1 MAKDTMQKKVAIT
14 NSKSGKTSYIT
25 YSDLLSGVYANLSK
39 IGIRNLESSTETN
52 PTYTKY
58 TKDQIITYL
67 GNPANYEKQLRNMS
81 KYLFNISNYYRRLIL
96 YFANM
101 STFSYT
107 IDSYGIDR
115 TKTINANKY
124 KKAYY
129 ASKTAVDLMNLQ
141 HEAIKM
147 FTIAFRDDIY
157 YGYEWETNDSVG
169 FQNLDADYCKI
180 SSIEDGVYNFAF
192 NFSYFDSNGD
202 KLPNYPP
209 EFQTM
214 YNTYKTNSQLYKWQ
228 ELDSTKSIC
237 IKVNEHDYIPIPP
250 FVSLFSAL
258 ADIEDYRAI
267 SKNASETNNYKAL
280 AMEIPINDEDGSFLI
295 DYDDAKEFY
304 DMMTNVLPPNIGAIL
319 TPMKITDWNF
329 DRSGVNSDSN
339 EVAKAEANMW
349 GVAGVNKI
357 LFGGGDDPSAST
369 LSLCTIN
376 DQDIVFALMRQ
387 LERWVNRK
395 LKSVSSSYKFRIN
408 FLPVTHYN
416 ITEMHEKYLKD
427 ASYGMPTRRA
437 AIATA
442 GYAGTDYEDMAYLE
456 NEILGLSNSEIPLTS
471 SNTQSGSVAGSEGG
485 RPTNESQ
492 GKQLSDAGE
501 TTADRQ
507 EE

>member
-1 MAKDTMQKKVAIT
+1 MTEDKMQKKVRVT
-14 NSKSGKTSYIT
+14 NAKDGKSSYIT
-25 YSDLLSGVYANLSK
+25 YQDLLTGVYANLSK
-39 IGIRNLESSTETN
+39 IGIRNLESTSETN

-58 TKDQIITYL
+58 TKDQLVTYL
-67 GNPANYEKQLRNMS
+67 GNPASYEKQLRKMS
-81 KYLFNISNYYRRLIL
+81 KYLFNISNYYRRLIQ

-101 STFSYT
+101 PTFSYT
-107 IDSYGIDR
+107 ISPYGLDR
-115 TKTINANKY
+115 SKTVNANKL

-129 ASKTAVDLMNLQ
+129 SSVAAVELMNLP
-141 HEAIKM
+141 HEATKM
-147 FTIAFRDDIY
+147 FTIAFRDDVY
-157 YGYEWETNDSVG
+157 YGYEWETNDSVA

-192 NFSYFDSNGD
+192 DFSYFDSNQD

-214 YNTYKTNSQLYKWQ
+214 YNTYNTNTQLYKWQ

-280 AMEIPINDEDGSFLI
+280 AMEIPLGDKGEFLI
-295 DYDDAKEFY
+295 DYNDAKEFY

-319 TPMKITDWNF
+319 TPMKLTDWNF
-329 DRSGVNSDSN
+329 EKSGVNSDTN
-339 EVAKAEANMW
+339 EVAKAEATFFTT
-349 GVAGVNKI
+349 AGVNKI
-357 LFGGGDDPSAST
+357 LFGGGEDPSATT
-369 LSLCTIN
+369 LNLCTVN
-376 DQDIVFALMRQ
+376 DQMIVFAVMRQ

-416 ITEMHEKYLKD
+416 IAEMHERYLKD
-427 ASYGMPTRRA
+427 ATYGMPTRTA
-437 AIATA
+437 ALATA
-442 GYAGTDYEDMAYLE
+442 GYAGTDYENMTYLE
-456 NEILGLSNSEIPLTS
+456 NEILGLGNNETPLKS
-471 SNTQSGSVAGSEGG
+471 SNTQSGSAGDEGG
-485 RPTNESQ
+485 RPTNASKGE
-492 GKQLSDAGE
+492 GLSDAGNVS
-501 TTADRQ
+501 ADRQ
-507 EE
+507 EG

>member
-1 MAKDTMQKKVAIT
+1 MAEDKMQKKVRVT
-14 NSKSGKTSYIT
+14 NAKDGKSSYIT
-25 YSDLLSGVYANLSK
+25 YQDLLTGVYANLSK
-39 IGIRNLESSTETN
+39 IGIRNLESTSETN

-58 TKDQIITYL
+58 TKDQLVTYL
-67 GNPANYEKQLRNMS
+67 GNPASYEKQLRKMS
-81 KYLFNISNYYRRLIL
+81 KYLFNISNYYRRLIQ

-101 STFSYT
+101 PTFSYT
-107 IDSYGIDR
+107 ISPYGLDR
-115 TKTINANKY
+115 SKTVNANRL

-129 ASKTAVDLMNLQ
+129 SSVAAVELMNLP
-141 HEAIKM
+141 HEATKM
-147 FTIAFRDDIY
+147 FTIAFRDDVY
-157 YGYEWETNDSVG
+157 YGYEWETNDSVA

-192 NFSYFDSNGD
+192 DFSYFDSNQD

-214 YNTYKTNSQLYKWQ
+214 YNTYKTNTQLYKWQ

-280 AMEIPINDEDGSFLI
+280 AMEIPLGDKGEFLI
-295 DYDDAKEFY
+295 DYNDAKEFY

-319 TPMKITDWNF
+319 TPMKLTDWNF
-329 DRSGVNSDSN
+329 EKSGVNSDTN
-339 EVAKAEANMW
+339 EVAKAEATFFTT
-349 GVAGVNKI
+349 AGVNKI
-357 LFGGGDDPSAST
+357 LFGGGEDPSATT
-369 LSLCTIN
+369 LNLCTVN
-376 DQDIVFALMRQ
+376 DQMIVFAVMRQ

-416 ITEMHEKYLKD
+416 IAEMHERYLKD
-427 ASYGMPTRRA
+427 ATYGMPTRTA
-437 AIATA
+437 ALATA
-442 GYAGTDYEDMAYLE
+442 GYAGTDYENMTYLE
-456 NEILGLSNSEIPLTS
+456 NEILGLGNNEIPLKS
-471 SNTQSGSVAGSEGG
+471 SNTQSGSAGDEGG
-485 RPTNESQ
+485 RPTNASKGE
-492 GKQLSDAGE
+492 GLSDAGNVS
-501 TTADRQ
+501 ADRQ
-507 EE
+507 EG

>member
-1 MAKDTMQKKVAIT
+1 MAEDKIQKKVRVT
-14 NSKSGKTSYIT
+14 NAKDGKSSYIT
-25 YSDLLSGVYANLSK
+25 YQDLLTGVYANLSK
-39 IGIRNLESSTETN
+39 IGIRNLESTSETN

-58 TKDQIITYL
+58 TKDQLVTYL
-67 GNPANYEKQLRNMS
+67 GNPASYEKQLRKMS
-81 KYLFNISNYYRRLIL
+81 KYLFNISNYYRRLIQ

-101 STFSYT
+101 PTFSYT
-107 IDSYGIDR
+107 ISPYGLDR
-115 TKTINANKY
+115 SKTVNANKL

-129 ASKTAVDLMNLQ
+129 SSVAAVELMNLP
-141 HEAIKM
+141 HEATKM
-147 FTIAFRDDIY
+147 FTIAFRDDVY
-157 YGYEWETNDSVG
+157 YGYEWETNDSVA

-192 NFSYFDSNGD
+192 DFSYFDSNQD

-214 YNTYKTNSQLYKWQ
+214 YNTYKTNTQLYKWQ

-280 AMEIPINDEDGSFLI
+280 AMEIPLGDKGEFLI
-295 DYDDAKEFY
+295 DYNDAKEFY

-319 TPMKITDWNF
+319 TPMKLTDWNF
-329 DRSGVNSDSN
+329 EKSGVNSDTN
-339 EVAKAEANMW
+339 EVAKAEATFFTT
-349 GVAGVNKI
+349 AGVNKI
-357 LFGGGDDPSAST
+357 LFGGGEDPSATT
-369 LSLCTIN
+369 LNLCTVN
-376 DQDIVFALMRQ
+376 DQMIVFAVMRQ

-416 ITEMHEKYLKD
+416 IAEMHERYLKD
-427 ASYGMPTRRA
+427 ATYGMPTRTA
-437 AIATA
+437 ALATA
-442 GYAGTDYEDMAYLE
+442 GYAGTDYENMTYLE
-456 NEILGLSNSEIPLTS
+456 NEILGLGNNEIPLKS
-471 SNTQSGSVAGSEGG
+471 SNTQSGSAGDEGG
-485 RPTNESQ
+485 RPTNASKGE
-492 GKQLSDAGE
+492 GLSDAGNVS
-501 TTADRQ
+501 ADRQ
-507 EE
+507 EG

>member
-1 MAKDTMQKKVAIT
+1 MAEDKMQKKVRVT
-14 NSKSGKTSYIT
+14 NAKDGKSSYIT
-25 YSDLLSGVYANLSK
+25 YQDLLTGVYANLSK
-39 IGIRNLESSTETN
+39 IGIRNLESTSETN
-52 PTYTKY
+52 PTYNKY
-58 TKDQIITYL
+58 TKDQLVTYL
-67 GNPANYEKQLRNMS
+67 GNPASYEKQLRKMS
-81 KYLFNISNYYRRLIL
+81 KYLFNISNYYRRLIQ

-107 IDSYGIDR
+107 ISPYGLDR
-115 TKTINANKY
+115 SKTVSANKF

-129 ASKTAVDLMNLQ
+129 SSVTAVELMNLP
-141 HEAIKM
+141 HEATKM
-147 FTIAFRDDIY
+147 FTIAFRDDVY
-157 YGYEWETNDSVG
+157 YGYEWETNDSVA

-192 NFSYFDSNGD
+192 DFSYFDSNQD

-214 YNTYKTNSQLYKWQ
+214 YNTYKTNTQLYKWQ

-280 AMEIPINDEDGSFLI
+280 AMEIPLGDNGEFLI
-295 DYDDAKEFY
+295 DYNDAKDFY

-319 TPMKITDWNF
+319 TPMKLTDWNF
-329 DRSGVNSDSN
+329 EKSGVNSDTN
-339 EVAKAEANMW
+339 EVAKAEATFFTT
-349 GVAGVNKI
+349 AGVNKI
-357 LFGGGDDPSAST
+357 LFGGGEDPSATT
-369 LSLCTIN
+369 LNLCTVN
-376 DQDIVFALMRQ
+376 DQMIVFAVMRQ

-416 ITEMHEKYLKD
+416 IAEMHERYLKD
-427 ASYGMPTRRA
+427 ATYGIPTRTA
-437 AIATA
+437 ALATA
-442 GYAGTDYEDMAYLE
+442 GYAGTDYESMTYLE
-456 NEILGLSNSEIPLTS
+456 NEILDLGNGEMPLKS
-471 SNTQSGSVAGSEGG
+471 SNTQSGSAGDEGG
-485 RPTNESQ
+485 RPTNASKGE
-492 GKQLSDAGE
+492 GLSDAGNVS
-501 TTADRQ
+501 ADRQ
-507 EE
+507 EG

>member
-1 MAKDTMQKKVAIT
+1 MAEDKMQKKVRVT
-14 NSKSGKTSYIT
+14 NAKDGKSSYIT
-25 YSDLLSGVYANLSK
+25 YQDLLTGVYANLSK
-39 IGIRNLESSTETN
+39 IGIRNLESTSETN

-58 TKDQIITYL
+58 TKDQLVTYL
-67 GNPANYEKQLRNMS
+67 GNPASYEKQLRKMS
-81 KYLFNISNYYRRLIL
+81 KYLFNISNYYRRLIQ

-101 STFSYT
+101 PTFSYT
-107 IDSYGIDR
+107 ISPYGLDR
-115 TKTINANKY
+115 SKTVNANKL

-129 ASKTAVDLMNLQ
+129 SSVAAVELMNLP
-141 HEAIKM
+141 HEATKM
-147 FTIAFRDDIY
+147 FTIAFRDDVY
-157 YGYEWETNDSVG
+157 YGYEWETNDSVA

-192 NFSYFDSNGD
+192 DFSYFDSNQD

-214 YNTYKTNSQLYKWQ
+214 YDTYKTNTQLYKWQ

-280 AMEIPINDEDGSFLI
+280 AMEIPLGDKGEFLI
-295 DYDDAKEFY
+295 DYNDAKEFY

-319 TPMKITDWNF
+319 TPMKLTDWNF
-329 DRSGVNSDSN
+329 EKSGVNSDTN
-339 EVAKAEANMW
+339 EVAKAEATFFTT
-349 GVAGVNKI
+349 AGVNKI
-357 LFGGGDDPSAST
+357 LFGGGEDPSATT
-369 LSLCTIN
+369 LNLCTVN
-376 DQDIVFALMRQ
+376 DQMIVFAVMRQ

-416 ITEMHEKYLKD
+416 IAEMHERYLKD
-427 ASYGMPTRRA
+427 ATYGMPTRTA
-437 AIATA
+437 ALATA
-442 GYAGTDYEDMAYLE
+442 GYAGTDYENMTYLE
-456 NEILGLSNSEIPLTS
+456 NEILGLSNGEMPLKS
-471 SNTQSGSVAGSEGG
+471 SNTQSGSAGDEGG
-485 RPTNESQ
+485 RPTNASKGE
-492 GKQLSDAGE
+492 GLSDAGNVS
-501 TTADRQ
+501 ADRQ
-507 EE
+507 EG

>member
-1 MAKDTMQKKVAIT
+1 MAEDKMQKKVRVT
-14 NSKSGKTSYIT
+14 NAKDGKSSYIT
-25 YSDLLSGVYANLSK
+25 YQDLLTGVYANLSK
-39 IGIRNLESSTETN
+39 IGIRNLESTSETN

-58 TKDQIITYL
+58 TKDQLVTYL
-67 GNPANYEKQLRNMS
+67 GNPASYEKQLRKMS
-81 KYLFNISNYYRRLIL
+81 KYLFNISNYYRRLIQ

-107 IDSYGIDR
+107 ISPYGLDR
-115 TKTINANKY
+115 SKTVNANKF

-129 ASKTAVDLMNLQ
+129 SSVTAVELMNLP
-141 HEAIKM
+141 HEATKM
-147 FTIAFRDDIY
+147 FTIAFRDDVY
-157 YGYEWETNDSVG
+157 YGYEWETNDSVA

-192 NFSYFDSNGD
+192 DFSYFDSNQD

-214 YNTYKTNSQLYKWQ
+214 YNTYKTNTQLYKWQ

-280 AMEIPINDEDGSFLI
+280 AMEIPLGDKGEFLI
-295 DYDDAKEFY
+295 DYNDVKEFY

-319 TPMKITDWNF
+319 TPMKLTDWNF
-329 DRSGVNSDSN
+329 EKSGVNSDTN
-339 EVAKAEANMW
+339 EVAKAEATFFTT
-349 GVAGVNKI
+349 AGVNKI
-357 LFGGGDDPSAST
+357 LFGGGEDPSATT
-369 LSLCTIN
+369 LNLCTVN
-376 DQDIVFALMRQ
+376 DQMIVFAVMRQ

-416 ITEMHEKYLKD
+416 IAEMHERYLKD
-427 ASYGMPTRRA
+427 ATYGMPTRTA
-437 AIATA
+437 ALATA
-442 GYAGTDYEDMAYLE
+442 GYAGTDYENMTYLE
-456 NEILGLSNSEIPLTS
+456 NEILGLSNGEMPLKS
-471 SNTQSGSVAGSEGG
+471 SNTQSGSAGDEGG
-485 RPTNESQ
+485 RPTNASKGE
-492 GKQLSDAGE
+492 GLSDAGNVS
-501 TTADRQ
+501 ADRQ
-507 EE
+507 EG

>member
-1 MAKDTMQKKVAIT
+1 MAEDKMQKKVRVT
-14 NSKSGKTSYIT
+14 NAKDGKSSYIT
-25 YSDLLSGVYANLSK
+25 YQDLLTGVYANLSK
-39 IGIRNLESSTETN
+39 IGIRNLESTSETN

-58 TKDQIITYL
+58 TKDQLVTYL
-67 GNPANYEKQLRNMS
+67 GNPASYEKQLRKMS
-81 KYLFNISNYYRRLIL
+81 KYLFNISNYYRRLIQ

-101 STFSYT
+101 PTFSYT
-107 IDSYGIDR
+107 ISPYGLDR
-115 TKTINANKY
+115 SKTVNANKL

-129 ASKTAVDLMNLQ
+129 SSVAAVELMNLP
-141 HEAIKM
+141 HEATKM
-147 FTIAFRDDIY
+147 FTIAFREYVYD
-157 YGYEWETNDSVG
+157 GYEWETNDSVA

-192 NFSYFDSNGD
+192 DFSYFDSNQD

-214 YNTYKTNSQLYKWQ
+214 YNTYKTNTQLYKWQ

-280 AMEIPINDEDGSFLI
+280 AMEIPLGDKGEFLI
-295 DYDDAKEFY
+295 DYNDAKEFY

-319 TPMKITDWNF
+319 TPMKLTDWNF
-329 DRSGVNSDSN
+329 EKSGVNSDTN
-339 EVAKAEANMW
+339 EVAKAEATFFTT
-349 GVAGVNKI
+349 AGVNKI
-357 LFGGGDDPSAST
+357 LFGGGEDPSATT
-369 LSLCTIN
+369 LNLCTVN
-376 DQDIVFALMRQ
+376 DQMIVFAVMRQ

-416 ITEMHEKYLKD
+416 IAEMHERYLKD
-427 ASYGMPTRRA
+427 ATYGMPTRTA
-437 AIATA
+437 ALATA
-442 GYAGTDYEDMAYLE
+442 GYAGTDYENMTYLE
-456 NEILGLSNSEIPLTS
+456 NEILGLGNNEIPLKS
-471 SNTQSGSVAGSEGG
+471 SNTQSGSAGDEGG
-485 RPTNESQ
+485 RPTNASKGE
-492 GKQLSDAGE
+492 GLSDAGNVS
-501 TTADRQ
+501 ADRQ
-507 EE
+507 EG

>member
-1 MAKDTMQKKVAIT
+1 MGEDKMQKKVRVT
-14 NSKSGKTSYIT
+14 NAKDGKSSYIT
-25 YSDLLSGVYANLSK
+25 YQDLLTGVYANLSK
-39 IGIRNLESSTETN
+39 IGIRNLESTSETN

-58 TKDQIITYL
+58 TKDQLVTYL
-67 GNPANYEKQLRNMS
+67 GNPASYEKQLRKMS
-81 KYLFNISNYYRRLIL
+81 KYLFNISNYYRRLIQ

-101 STFSYT
+101 PTFSYT
-107 IDSYGIDR
+107 ISPYGLDR
-115 TKTINANKY
+115 SKTVNANKL

-129 ASKTAVDLMNLQ
+129 SSVAAVELMNLP
-141 HEAIKM
+141 HEATKM
-147 FTIAFRDDIY
+147 FTIAFRDDVY
-157 YGYEWETNDSVG
+157 YGYEWETNDSVA

-192 NFSYFDSNGD
+192 DFSYFDSNQD

-214 YNTYKTNSQLYKWQ
+214 YDTYKTNTQLYKWQ

-280 AMEIPINDEDGSFLI
+280 AMEIPLGDKGEFLI
-295 DYDDAKEFY
+295 DYNDAKEFY

-319 TPMKITDWNF
+319 TPMKLTDWNF
-329 DRSGVNSDSN
+329 EKSGVNSDTN
-339 EVAKAEANMW
+339 EVAKAEATFFTT
-349 GVAGVNKI
+349 AGVNKI
-357 LFGGGDDPSAST
+357 LFGGGEDPSATT
-369 LSLCTIN
+369 LNLCTVN
-376 DQDIVFALMRQ
+376 DQMIVFAVMRQ

-416 ITEMHEKYLKD
+416 IAEMHERYLKD
-427 ASYGMPTRRA
+427 ATYGMPTRTA
-437 AIATA
+437 ALATA
-442 GYAGTDYEDMAYLE
+442 GYAGTDYENMTYLE
-456 NEILGLSNSEIPLTS
+456 NEILGLGNGEKPLKS
-471 SNTQSGSVAGSEGG
+471 SNTQPGSSGDEGG
-485 RPTNESQ
+485 RPTNASKGE
-492 GKQLSDAGE
+492 GLSDAGNVS
-501 TTADRQ
+501 ADRQ
-507 EE
+507 EG

>member
-1 MAKDTMQKKVAIT
+1 MAEDKMQKKVRVT
-14 NSKSGKTSYIT
+14 NAKDGKSSYIT
-25 YSDLLSGVYANLSK
+25 YQDLLTGVYANLSK
-39 IGIRNLESSTETN
+39 IGIRNLESTSETN

-58 TKDQIITYL
+58 TKDQLVTYL
-67 GNPANYEKQLRNMS
+67 GNPASYEKQLRKMS
-81 KYLFNISNYYRRLIL
+81 KYLFNISNYYRRLIQ

-107 IDSYGIDR
+107 ISPYGLDR
-115 TKTINANKY
+115 SKTVNANKF

-129 ASKTAVDLMNLQ
+129 SSVTAVELMNLP
-141 HEAIKM
+141 HEATKM
-147 FTIAFRDDIY
+147 FTIAFRDDVY
-157 YGYEWETNDSVG
+157 YGYEWETNDSVA

-192 NFSYFDSNGD
+192 DFSYFDSNQD

-214 YNTYKTNSQLYKWQ
+214 YNTYKTNTQLYKWQ

-280 AMEIPINDEDGSFLI
+280 AMEIPLGNKGEFLI
-295 DYDDAKEFY
+295 DYNDAKEFY

-319 TPMKITDWNF
+319 TPMKLTDWNF
-329 DRSGVNSDSN
+329 EKSGVNSDTN
-339 EVAKAEANMW
+339 EVAKAEATFFTT
-349 GVAGVNKI
+349 AGVNKI
-357 LFGGGDDPSAST
+357 LFGGGEDPSATT
-369 LSLCTIN
+369 LNLCTVN
-376 DQDIVFALMRQ
+376 DQMIVFAVMRQ

-416 ITEMHEKYLKD
+416 IAEMHERYLKD
-427 ASYGMPTRRA
+427 ATYGMPTRTA
-437 AIATA
+437 ALATA
-442 GYAGTDYEDMAYLE
+442 GYAGTDYENMTYLE
-456 NEILGLSNSEIPLTS
+456 NEILGLSNGEMPLKS
-471 SNTQSGSVAGSEGG
+471 SNTQSGSAGDEGG
-485 RPTNESQ
+485 RPTNASKGE
-492 GKQLSDAGE
+492 GLSDAGNVS
-501 TTADRQ
+501 ADRQ
-507 EE
+507 EG

>member
-1 MAKDTMQKKVAIT
+1 MAEDKMQKKVRVT
-14 NSKSGKTSYIT
+14 NAKDGKSSYIT
-25 YSDLLSGVYANLSK
+25 YQDLLTGVYANLSK
-39 IGIRNLESSTETN
+39 IGIRNLESTSETN

-58 TKDQIITYL
+58 TKDQLVTYL
-67 GNPANYEKQLRNMS
+67 GNPASYEKQLRKMS
-81 KYLFNISNYYRRLIL
+81 KYLFNISNYYRRLIQ

-107 IDSYGIDR
+107 ISPYGLDR
-115 TKTINANKY
+115 SKTVNANKF

-129 ASKTAVDLMNLQ
+129 SSVTAVELMNLP
-141 HEAIKM
+141 HEATKM
-147 FTIAFRDDIY
+147 FTIAFRDDVY
-157 YGYEWETNDSVG
+157 YGYEWETNDSVA

-192 NFSYFDSNGD
+192 DFSYFDSNQD

-214 YNTYKTNSQLYKWQ
+214 YNTYKTNTQLYKWQ

-280 AMEIPINDEDGSFLI
+280 AMEIPLGDNGEFLI
-295 DYDDAKEFY
+295 DYNDAKEFY

-319 TPMKITDWNF
+319 TPMKLTDWNF
-329 DRSGVNSDSN
+329 DRSGANSDTN
-339 EVAKAEANMW
+339 EVAKAEASLFTEI
-349 GVAGVNKI
+349 GVNKI
-357 LFGGGDDPSAST
+357 LFGGGEDPSAST
-369 LSLCTIN
+369 LSICTIN
-376 DQDIVFALMRQ
+376 DQMIVFAVMRQ

-416 ITEMHEKYLKD
+416 IAEMHERYLKD
-427 ASYGMPTRRA
+427 ATYGMPTRTA
-437 AIATA
+437 ALATT
-442 GYAGTDYEDMAYLE
+442 GYAGTDYENMTYLE
-456 NEILGLSNSEIPLTS
+456 NEILGLGNGEIPLKS
-471 SNTQSGSVAGSEGG
+471 SNTQSGSAGDEGG
-485 RPTNESQ
+485 RPTNASKGE
-492 GKQLSDAGE
+492 GLSDAGNVS
-501 TTADRQ
+501 ANRQ
-507 EE
+507 EG

>member
-1 MAKDTMQKKVAIT
+1 MADNLMNKKVMVT
-14 NSKSGKTSYIT
+14 NSKTGKTSYVT
-25 YSDLLSGVYANLSK
+25 YSDLVRSTYANLSK
-39 IGIRNLESSTETN
+39 IGIRNLESTSETN

-58 TKDQIITYL
+58 TKDQLITYL
-67 GNPANYEKQLRNMS
+67 GNPASYEKQLRNMS
-81 KYLFNISNYYRRLIL
+81 KYLFNISNYYRRLIQF
-96 YFANM
+96 FANM

-129 ASKTAVDLMNLQ
+129 ASKTAVDLMNLP
-141 HEAIKM
+141 HEATKM
-147 FTIAFRDDIY
+147 FTIAFRDDVY
-157 YGYEWETNDSVG
+157 YGYEWETNDSVA

-192 NFSYFDSNGD
+192 NFSYFDSNAD

-214 YNTYKTNSQLYKWQ
+214 YNTYKTNTQLYKWQ

-267 SKNASETNNYKAL
+267 SKNASETNNYKAI
-280 AMEIPINDEDGSFLI
+280 AMEIPTNDENGDFLI
-295 DYDDAKEFY
+295 DYDTAKEFY
-304 DMMTNVLPPNIGAIL
+304 DMMSNVLPPNIGAIL
-319 TPMKITDWNF
+319 TPMKLTDWNF
-329 DRSGVNSDSN
+329 EKSGVNSDTN
-339 EVAKAEANMW
+339 EVAKAEATLFAQ
-349 GVAGVNKI
+349 AGVNKI
-357 LFGGGDDPSAST
+357 LFGGGEDPAAST
-369 LSLCTIN
+369 LNLCTVN
-376 DQDIVFALMRQ
+376 DQMIVFAVMRQ

-408 FLPVTHYN
+408 FLQVTHYN
-416 ITEMHEKYLKD
+416 IAEMHDRYLKD
-427 ASYGMPTRRA
+427 ATYGMPTRRA
-437 AIATA
+437 ALATA
-442 GYAGTDYEDMAYLE
+442 GYAGTDYEDMSYLE
-456 NEILGLSNSEIPLTS
+456 NEILGLANGETPLKS
-471 SNTQSGSVAGSEGG
+471 SNTQSGSAGDEGG
-485 RPTNESQ
+485 RPTNASQ
-492 GKQLSDAGE
+492 GKGLSEAGE

>member
-1 MAKDTMQKKVAIT
+1 MAEDKMQKKVRVT
-14 NSKSGKTSYIT
+14 NAKDGKSSYIT
-25 YSDLLSGVYANLSK
+25 YQDLLTGVYANLSK
-39 IGIRNLESSTETN
+39 IGIRNLESTSETN

-58 TKDQIITYL
+58 TKDQLVTYL
-67 GNPANYEKQLRNMS
+67 GNPASYEKQLRKMS
-81 KYLFNISNYYRRLIL
+81 KYLFNISNYYRRLIQ

-107 IDSYGIDR
+107 ISPYGLDR
-115 TKTINANKY
+115 SKTVNANKF

-129 ASKTAVDLMNLQ
+129 SSVTAVELMNLP
-141 HEAIKM
+141 HEATKM
-147 FTIAFRDDIY
+147 FTIAFRDDVY
-157 YGYEWETNDSVG
+157 YGYEWEINDSVA

-192 NFSYFDSNGD
+192 DFSYFDSNQD

-214 YNTYKTNSQLYKWQ
+214 YNTYKTNTQLYKWQ

-280 AMEIPINDEDGSFLI
+280 AMEIPLGDNGEFLI
-295 DYDDAKEFY
+295 DYNDAKEFY

-319 TPMKITDWNF
+319 TPMKLTDWNF
-329 DRSGVNSDSN
+329 DRSGANSDTN
-339 EVAKAEANMW
+339 EVAKAEASLFTEI
-349 GVAGVNKI
+349 GVNKI
-357 LFGGGDDPSAST
+357 LFGGGEDPSAST
-369 LSLCTIN
+369 LSICTIN
-376 DQDIVFALMRQ
+376 DQMIVFAVMRQ

-416 ITEMHEKYLKD
+416 IAEMHERYLKD
-427 ASYGMPTRRA
+427 ATYGMPTRTA
-437 AIATA
+437 ALATT
-442 GYAGTDYEDMAYLE
+442 GYAGTDYENMTYLE
-456 NEILGLSNSEIPLTS
+456 NEILGLGNGEIPLKS
-471 SNTQSGSVAGSEGG
+471 SNTQSGSAGDEGG
-485 RPTNESQ
+485 RPTNASKGE
-492 GKQLSDAGE
+492 GLSDAGNVS
-501 TTADRQ
+501 ADRQ
-507 EE
+507 EG

>member
-1 MAKDTMQKKVAIT
+1 MAEDKMQKKVRVT
-14 NSKSGKTSYIT
+14 NAKDGKSSYIT
-25 YSDLLSGVYANLSK
+25 YQDLLTGVYANLSK
-39 IGIRNLESSTETN
+39 IGIRNLESTSETN

-58 TKDQIITYL
+58 TKDQLVTYL
-67 GNPANYEKQLRNMS
+67 GNPASYEKQLRKMS
-81 KYLFNISNYYRRLIL
+81 KYLFNISNYYRRLIQ

-101 STFSYT
+101 PTFSYT
-107 IDSYGIDR
+107 ISPYGLDR
-115 TKTINANKY
+115 SKTVNANKL

-129 ASKTAVDLMNLQ
+129 SSVAAVELMNLP
-141 HEAIKM
+141 HEATKM
-147 FTIAFRDDIY
+147 FTIAFRDDVY
-157 YGYEWETNDSVG
+157 YGYEWETNNSVA

-192 NFSYFDSNGD
+192 DFSYFDSNQD

-214 YNTYKTNSQLYKWQ
+214 YNTYKTNTQLYKWQ

-280 AMEIPINDEDGSFLI
+280 AMEIPLGDKGEFLI
-295 DYDDAKEFY
+295 DYNDAKEFY

-319 TPMKITDWNF
+319 TPMKLTDWNF
-329 DRSGVNSDSN
+329 EKSGVNSDTN
-339 EVAKAEANMW
+339 EVAKAEATFFTT
-349 GVAGVNKI
+349 AGVNKI
-357 LFGGGDDPSAST
+357 LFGGGEDPSATT
-369 LSLCTIN
+369 LNLCTVN
-376 DQDIVFALMRQ
+376 DQMIVFAVMRQ

-416 ITEMHEKYLKD
+416 IAEMHERYLKD
-427 ASYGMPTRRA
+427 ATYGMPTRTA
-437 AIATA
+437 ALATA
-442 GYAGTDYEDMAYLE
+442 GYAGTDYENMTYLE
-456 NEILGLSNSEIPLTS
+456 NEILGLGNNEIPLKS
-471 SNTQSGSVAGSEGG
+471 SNTQSGSAGDEGG
-485 RPTNESQ
+485 RPTNASKGE
-492 GKQLSDAGE
+492 GLSDAGNVS
-501 TTADRQ
+501 ADRQ
-507 EE
+507 EG

>member
-1 MAKDTMQKKVAIT
+1 MAEDKMQKKVRVT
-14 NSKSGKTSYIT
+14 NAKDGKSSYIT
-25 YSDLLSGVYANLSK
+25 YQDLLTGVYANLSK
-39 IGIRNLESSTETN
+39 IGIRNLESTSETN

-58 TKDQIITYL
+58 TKDQLVTYL
-67 GNPANYEKQLRNMS
+67 GNPASYEKQLRKMS
-81 KYLFNISNYYRRLIL
+81 KYLFNISNYYRRLIQ

-101 STFSYT
+101 PTFSYT
-107 IDSYGIDR
+107 ISPYGLDR
-115 TKTINANKY
+115 SKTVNANKL

-129 ASKTAVDLMNLQ
+129 SSVAAVELMNLP
-141 HEAIKM
+141 HEATKM
-147 FTIAFRDDIY
+147 FTIAFRDDVY
-157 YGYEWETNDSVG
+157 YGYEWETNDSVA

-192 NFSYFDSNGD
+192 DFSYFDSNQD

-214 YNTYKTNSQLYKWQ
+214 YNTYKTNTQLYKWQ

-280 AMEIPINDEDGSFLI
+280 AMEIPLGDKGEFLI
-295 DYDDAKEFY
+295 DYNDAKEFY

-319 TPMKITDWNF
+319 TPMKLTDWNF
-329 DRSGVNSDSN
+329 EKSGVNSDTN
-339 EVAKAEANMW
+339 EVAKAEATFFTT
-349 GVAGVNKI
+349 AGVNKI
-357 LFGGGDDPSAST
+357 LFGGGEDPSATT
-369 LSLCTIN
+369 LNLCTVN
-376 DQDIVFALMRQ
+376 DQMIVFAVMRQ

-416 ITEMHEKYLKD
+416 IAEMHERYLKD
-427 ASYGMPTRRA
+427 ATYGMPTRTA
-437 AIATA
+437 ALATA
-442 GYAGTDYEDMAYLE
+442 GYAGTDYENMTYLE
-456 NEILGLSNSEIPLTS
+456 NEILGLGNNEIPLKS
-471 SNTQSGSVAGSEGG
+471 SNTQSGSAGDEGG
-485 RPTNESQ
+485 RPTNASKGE
-492 GKQLSDAGE
+492 GLSDAGNVS
-501 TTADRQ
+501 ADRQ
-507 EE
+507 EG